1 MRAFITGG
9 AGFIGS
15 HLAEALLASG
25 NEVSILDDLSTGAIQ
40 NIEHLK
46 GRPGFRYTI
55 DSVTNEPLLAELID
69 DCDVV
74 FHLAAAVGVK
84 LIVEAPVHTIET
96 NVHGTEVVLRHANKK
111 KKLVVIASTSEV
123 YGKSTAVPF
132 NEDDDLVMGPT
143 PKHRWAYACSKA
155 IDEFLALAYWKEKK
169 LPVIIARFFN
179 TVGPRQTG
187 RYGMVIPN
195 FVRQGLSG
203 QTITVYGDG
212 TQTRSFCHVADVV
225 EGLLRLVQE
234 PKADW
239 RSVQHRQR
247 SGSHDHGPRRE
258 SPRAHRQSVVDR
270 HGPVRTGLRGRL
282 RGHAA
287 AGPRPAQDPGAGG
300 LCAEIR
306 SRRDPHRRDRSPARS
321 MSVLATL
328 RRKARSG
335 AEAALRSNARTVRR
349 LLLATGRDEAPLP
362 EIVQIESTNIC
373 NAKCVFCPRDDMER
387 RQGIM
392 DMALFRKIVDECVEL
407 GIEHVRM
414 HNYGEPFVDRALV
427 EKVRYAKQ
435 KGVPQVGMISNGSL
449 LNETAARGMID
460 AGLDA
465 INISVDA
472 SGKETF
478 EKTRLGLKYDKVI
491 ANVERLLALREAAGT
506 TRPKLILSFV
516 RQNNSEDERAFIEHW
531 RKRADK
537 IHITDLHNWAGTLNQ
552 RSDVNYPCYRPW
564 LTFTALWDGRVS
576 LCCAD
581 FDGRT
586 ILGDLRTSTIQE
598 IWNSEAYRAVRRQHL
613 ESGGPDICRSCD
625 LPKKDSPLWVTK
637 LF

>member
-1 MRAFITGG
+1 M
-9 AGFIGS
+9 
-15 HLAEALLASG
+15 
-25 NEVSILDDLSTGAIQ
+25 ST
-40 NIEHLK
+40 
-46 GRPGFRYTI
+46 
-55 DSVTNEPLLAELID
+55 
-69 DCDVV
+69 
-74 FHLAAAVGVK
+74 
-84 LIVEAPVHTIET
+84 
-96 NVHGTEVVLRHANKK
+96 
-111 KKLVVIASTSEV
+111 
-123 YGKSTAVPF
+123 
-132 NEDDDLVMGPT
+132 
-143 PKHRWAYACSKA
+143 
-155 IDEFLALAYWKEKK
+155 
-169 LPVIIARFFN
+169 
-179 TVGPRQTG
+179 
-187 RYGMVIPN
+187 
-195 FVRQGLSG
+195 
-203 QTITVYGDG
+203 
-212 TQTRSFCHVADVV
+212 
-225 EGLLRLVQE
+225 
-234 PKADW
+234 
-239 RSVQHRQR
+239 
-247 SGSHDHGPRRE
+247 
-258 SPRAHRQSVVDR
+258 
-270 HGPVRTGLRGRL
+270 
-282 RGHAA
+282 
-287 AGPRPAQDPGAGG
+287 
-300 LCAEIR
+300 
-306 SRRDPHRRDRSPARS
+306 
-321 MSVLATL
+321 LATL
-328 RRKARSG
+328 RRKVRSG
-335 AEAALRSNARTVRR
+335 AEAALRSNAKTVKR
-349 LLLATGRDEAPLP
+349 LLLATNRDEAPLP

-392 DMALFRKIVDECVEL
+392 DMALFRRIVDECVEL

-449 LNETAARGMID
+449 ITETAARGMID

-472 SGKETF
+472 SGKDTF

-491 ANVERLLALREAAGT
+491 ANIERLLALRDAAGT

-586 ILGDLRTSTIQE
+586 ILGDLRTSTIRE
-598 IWNSEAYRAVRRQHL
+598 VWNSDTYRAVRRQHL

-637 LF
+637 LL